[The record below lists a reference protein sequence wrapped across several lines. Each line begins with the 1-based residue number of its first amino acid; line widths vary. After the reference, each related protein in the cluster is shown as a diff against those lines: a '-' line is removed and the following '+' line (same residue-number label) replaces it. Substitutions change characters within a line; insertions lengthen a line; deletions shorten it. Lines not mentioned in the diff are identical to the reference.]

1 MLLCVALVAC
11 ADDDSGRRFANEPPP
26 TADAN
31 ATATISGGVQVT
43 PTPMTSTASPV
54 AVPQILAASGGV
66 SAIVVQIGGE
76 LVAASP
82 PWTNPRIFWSAAKD
96 RLLAYAATP
105 NADSVA
111 LVLAPEKTDARI
123 DLILLGPDGKPI
135 RRVEQLG
142 RFVATPS
149 NSKSPAGEYSLS
161 WSPDGG
167 QVLVGL
173 ATGGILA
180 VPRTGDPQVLVG
192 LERAPAPGQ
201 VSWSPRGNAIAF
213 ISPAAPK
220 RAGGLYVAPTGA
232 VPLDPVPVVP
242 PSTGGRSTVS
252 RFAWSPDG
260 STLYYTV
267 ASTTGDPS
275 FGGDLF
281 RVPAAG
287 GAPTLVATASRAGP
301 VSAITNFA
309 ISPGG
314 AGVAYVITVPAD
326 NGQPTDSLWLQPIGT
341 NEAVRLPLAPGE
353 RVTGRWWTTDGLI
366 WSASPTGYTA
376 ELILYRAKDGE
387 TPGVVYRGPVASV
400 TPVAA
405 PKASPEVS
413 PAASPVAG
421 SPIAD

>member
-1 MLLCVALVAC
+1 MLLCVVLVAC
-11 ADDDSGRRFANEPPP
+11 SDDDSGRRFANEPPP

-31 ATATISGGVQVT
+31 STATISGGVQVT
-43 PTPMTSTASPV
+43 PTPTTSTASPV
-54 AVPQILAASGGV
+54 AVPQLLAASGGV
-66 SAIVVQIGGE
+66 SAIVVQIGDE

-82 PWTNPRIFWSAAKD
+82 PWTNPRIVWSAAKE
-96 RLLAYAATP
+96 RLLAYTATP

-111 LVLAPEKTDARI
+111 LVLAPDESATRI
-123 DLILLGPDGKPI
+123 DLVLLGADGKPI
-135 RRVEQLG
+135 RRIDQLG

-149 NSKSPAGEYSLS
+149 NSDVPAGEYRLS
-161 WSPDGG
+161 WSPDGS
-167 QVLVGL
+167 QVLAGL

-180 VPRTGDPQVLVG
+180 VPRTGEPQVLVG
-192 LERAPAPGQ
+192 PARAPAPGQ

-220 RAGGLYVAPTGA
+220 LAGGLYVAPTGA

-242 PSTGGRSTVS
+242 PSAGGRSTVS

-260 STLYYTV
+260 ATLYYTV

-287 GAPTLVATASRAGP
+287 GTPTLVATASRAGP

-309 ISPGG
+309 ISPDG
-314 AGVAYVITVPAD
+314 AGAAYVITVPAD

-341 NEAVRLPLAPGE
+341 NEAVRLPLAPRE
-353 RVTGRWWTTDGLI
+353 RVTGLWWTTDGLI
-366 WSASPTGYTA
+366 WSASPAEDAA
-376 ELILYRAKDGE
+376 ELILYRANDGE
-387 TPGVVYRGPVASV
+387 APGVVYRGSVASG

-405 PKASPEVS
+405 AKSSPEAS

-421 SPIAD
+421 SPAAD